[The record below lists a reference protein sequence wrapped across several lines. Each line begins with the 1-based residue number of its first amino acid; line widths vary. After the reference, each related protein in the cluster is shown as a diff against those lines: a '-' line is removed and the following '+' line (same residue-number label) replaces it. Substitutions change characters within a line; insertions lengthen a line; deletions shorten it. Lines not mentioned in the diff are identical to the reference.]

1 MKIQPSARF
10 ILLLLMAVDLAACS
24 SIPEPKMLVA
34 SSANQQ
40 QVQALAGKA
49 GAVADVLTIN
59 GEEHYFVIGPSA
71 DGTLGGQ
78 RINPAAGRTIP
89 DEEVTEPF
97 ENLAI
102 VYYLEQP
109 KKRHA
114 TVPGYEDRRKIPN
127 KYAYPKLPTPGALEQ
142 GLSCDALAVDLA
154 RAEAVR
160 WFARNE
166 GAMGYTEQQAALRH
180 VTNAAEYTAITALV
194 VIAIAAGGYVPSFS
208 PAPPPDPNHSLKS
221 QIGEENL
228 RWAITHADARIVDL
242 LKLRRDKGCA
252 QQPTLVDGSGDL
264 QNLAALD
271 GLAHES
277 TAQHMSAD
285 ARMHE
290 QTRLLDELGPLP
302 LPEGSNHACGVLFH
316 CPVKAS
322 PLASTVAA
330 DKASTEP

>member
-1 MKIQPSARF
+1 
-10 ILLLLMAVDLAACS
+10 LL
-24 SIPEPKMLVA
+24 P
-34 SSANQQ
+34 
-40 QVQALAGKA
+40 
-49 GAVADVLTIN
+49 
-59 GEEHYFVIGPSA
+59 

-78 RINPAAGRTIP
+78 LLNPAAGRTVP
-89 DEEVTEPF
+89 DEDVSEPF

-109 KKRHA
+109 KKKHA
-114 TVPGYEDRRKIPN
+114 PVPGYEEQRRMPN

-142 GLSCDALAVDLA
+142 GLSCDALSMDLA

-194 VIAIAAGGYVPSFS
+194 VLVVAAGGYVPDFS
-208 PAPPPDPNHSLKS
+208 PAPPPDPNRSLKA

-228 RWAITHADARIVDL
+228 RWAITHADARIVEL
-242 LKLRRDKGCA
+242 LKLRRAKGCA
-252 QQPTLVDGSGDL
+252 QQPTLVDGNGDL

-271 GLAHES
+271 GLAHDP
-277 TAQHMSAD
+277 TALHMSAD

-290 QTRLLDELGPLP
+290 KTRLLDELGPLP
-302 LPEGSNHACGVLFH
+302 LPEGSNHACGALFH
-316 CPVKAS
+316 CPVEAS
-322 PLASTVAA
+322 PLASAA
-330 DKASTEP
+330 SQPSVD

>member
-1 MKIQPSARF
+1 MKFQLSARL
-10 ILLLLMAVDLAACS
+10 ILLLLIGADVAACS

-34 SSANQQ
+34 SGANKQ
-40 QVQALAGKA
+40 QVQALAGKT
-49 GAVADVLTIN
+49 GAVADVLTID
-59 GEEHYFVIGPSA
+59 GEEHYFVIGPSPA
-71 DGTLGGQ
+71 GTLGGP
-78 RINPAAGRTIP
+78 RMNPAAGRTIP
-89 DEEVTEPF
+89 DEEVSEPF

-109 KKRHA
+109 KKKHA
-114 TVPGYEDRRKIPN
+114 SVPGYEEQRKIPN
-127 KYAYPKLPTPGALEQ
+127 KYAYPKLPTPGAFEQ
-142 GLSCDALAVDLA
+142 GLSCDALGVDLA

-194 VIAIAAGGYVPSFS
+194 VLVVAAGGYVPDFK
-208 PAPPPDPNHSLKS
+208 PAPPPDPNRSLQA

-228 RWAITHADARIVDL
+228 RWAITHADARIVEL
-242 LKLRRDKGCA
+242 LKLRRAKGCA
-252 QQPTLVDGSGDL
+252 EQPTLVDGNGDL

-271 GLAHES
+271 GLAHDS

-302 LPEGSNHACGVLFH
+302 LPEGSNHACGALSH
-316 CPVKAS
+316 CPVKA
-322 PLASTVAA
+322 PPASAA
-330 DKASTEP
+330 NEQLSNER

>member
-1 MKIQPSARF
+1 MKIQLSARV
-10 ILLLLMAVDLAACS
+10 ILLLLIGADLAACS

-34 SSANQQ
+34 SSANKQ
-40 QVQALAGKA
+40 QVQALAGKT
-49 GAVADVLTIN
+49 GAVVDVLTIN
-59 GEEHYFVIGPSA
+59 GEEHFFVIGASA

-89 DEEVTEPF
+89 DEEVSEPF

-109 KKRHA
+109 KKTHA
-114 TVPGYEDRRKIPN
+114 PVARYEDQRKIPN
-127 KYAYPKLPTPGALEQ
+127 KFAYPKLPTPGALER
-142 GLSCDALAVDLA
+142 GLSCDALGTELA

-166 GAMGYTEQQAALRH
+166 GAMGYTGQQAALRH
-180 VTNAAEYTAITALV
+180 VTNAAEYTAVTALV
-194 VIAIAAGGYVPSFS
+194 VLVVAAGGMSGNIPNFS
-208 PAPPPDPNHSLKS
+208 PAPPPDPNRSLQS

-228 RWAITHADARIVDL
+228 RWAITHADARILGL
-242 LKLRRDKGCA
+242 LKLRRDKGCPEQA
-252 QQPTLVDGSGDL
+252 TLVDGNGDL
-264 QNLAALD
+264 RNLAALD
-271 GLAHES
+271 GLAHDS

-302 LPEGSNHACGVLFH
+302 LPEGSNHSCGALFH

-322 PLASTVAA
+322 PLASAA
-330 DKASTEP
+330 GQQSVE

>member
-1 MKIQPSARF
+1 MQIQPCARF
-10 ILLLLMAVDLAACS
+10 IVLLLIGAGLAACS

-34 SSANQQ
+34 SSANKQ
-40 QVQALAGKA
+40 QVQALAGKT
-49 GAVADVLTIN
+49 GTVADVLTID
-59 GEEHYFVIGPSA
+59 GEEHYFVIGPSQ

-89 DEEVTEPF
+89 DEDVSEPF
-97 ENLAI
+97 ETLAI

-109 KKRHA
+109 KRKHA
-114 TVPGYEDRRKIPN
+114 PVPGYEDRHTIPN

-142 GLSCDALAVDLA
+142 GLSCDALSVDLA

-194 VIAIAAGGYVPSFS
+194 VLVVAAGGYVPDFS
-208 PAPPPDPNHSLKS
+208 PAPPPDPNRSLKS

-228 RWAITHADARIVDL
+228 RWAIMHADARIVGL

-252 QQPTLVDGSGDL
+252 EQPTLVDGNGDL

-271 GLAHES
+271 GLAHDS

-302 LPEGSNHACGVLFH
+302 LPEGSNHSCGALFH
-316 CPVKAS
+316 CPVKAP
-322 PLASTVAA
+322 PLAAA
-330 DKASTEP
+330 SQQSVD